1 MFPSSLGDLKEE
13 CVGSKDEKHHS
24 SYHAHGF
31 RLDAAQ
37 QQLPSHYRQ
46 KRADKIPN
54 GAADEYYTSRAEN
67 RGTGPHGIVPRQ
79 EDGCDLARVSPLGKE
94 VESKCLKK
102 HAGIQPSALVLLL
115 ELLLCLLLLVT
126 TRGTEESRILIIPTT
141 LDHHDE
147 TNDGKLWLISICKT
161 IQAIPQ

>member
-13 CVGSKDEKHHS
+13 CVGSKDEKHRSSNHS
-24 SYHAHGF
+24 HGF
-31 RLDAAQ
+31 RLDATQ
-37 QQLPSHYRQ
+37 QQLPSHDRQ
-46 KRADKIPN
+46 QRADKIPN

-79 EDGCDLARVSPLGKE
+79 EDGCDLARVSPLSKE

-102 HAGIQPSALVLLL
+102 HAGIQPTAPVLLL
-115 ELLLCLLLLVT
+115 ELLLRLLLLIAT
-126 TRGTEESRILIIPTT
+126 CGTEESRVLIIPTT

-147 TNDGKLWLISICKT
+147 TNDGKLRLISICKR
-161 IQAIPQ
+161 IQALPQ